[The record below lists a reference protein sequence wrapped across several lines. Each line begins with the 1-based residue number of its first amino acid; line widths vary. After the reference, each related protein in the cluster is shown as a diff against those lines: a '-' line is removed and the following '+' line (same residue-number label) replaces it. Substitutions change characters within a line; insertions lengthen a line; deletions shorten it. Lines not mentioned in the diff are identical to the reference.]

1 VRFLLKLPR
10 RTLLL
15 SGVAFVVVILWGV
28 HVGLGWLHRV
38 NSASFTPATVTLTTN
53 NETGADEYTALNLTN
68 VIPGASLY
76 TGLTVANTGS
86 GDFRYS
92 MSTTASGNAQLASS
106 VRISIATVPAGACNS
121 SAFSGGTVLFSEAR
135 GLPSASIG
143 IRPLAAGSSEYLCFH
158 VRLPL
163 GVPNSLQGDSAQA
176 TFNFTAQQS

>member
-10 RTLLL
+10 RALLL
-15 SGVAFVVVILWGV
+15 SGAVLVVVILWGV
-28 HVGLGWLHRV
+28 HMGLGWLHRV
-38 NSASFTPATVTLTTN
+38 NSASFTLATVGLTVN
-53 NETGADEYTALNLTN
+53 NDAGSDEYTALNLTS

-86 GDFRYS
+86 SGFRYS

-106 VRISIATVPAGACNS
+106 VRISIAAVPVGGCNS
-121 SAFSGGTVLFSEAR
+121 SAFASGTVLFSEAR

-143 IRPLAAGSSEYLCFH
+143 ARLLSAGTSEYLCFH

-163 GVPNSLQGDSAQA
+163 GMPNSLQGDSAQA